1 MRTGNIMI
9 GATVK
14 SRKDIKFNKEQLRIE
29 KKMLAEIRRKQR
41 MAENRNPFSQSILKE
56 QAKLLTNSIKK
67 LNKQNLFSKFK

>member
-14 SRKDIKFNKEQLRIE
+14 SKKDIKFNKEQLRIE

-41 MAENRNPFSQSILKE
+41 MAENRHPYSQSILKE
-56 QAKLLTNSIKK
+56 QAKLLLDSIKR
-67 LNKQNLFSKFK
+67 LNKQNTFSKFK

>member
-1 MRTGNIMI
+1 MKTGNVLI

-41 MAENRNPFSQSILKE
+41 MAENRHPYTQSILKE
-56 QAKLLTNSIKK
+56 QAKILLNSIKR
-67 LNKQNLFSKFK
+67 LNRENTFSKFK